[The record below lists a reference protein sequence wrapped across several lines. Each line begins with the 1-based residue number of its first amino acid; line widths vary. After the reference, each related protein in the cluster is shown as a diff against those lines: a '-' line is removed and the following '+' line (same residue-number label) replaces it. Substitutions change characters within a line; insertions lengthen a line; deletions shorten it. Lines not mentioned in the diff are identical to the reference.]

1 MFTSYQIII
10 GASLI
15 IILSYII
22 NIISNK
28 TNIPSVLMLILLG
41 ILIKLGLDFTG
52 IAEIDLSMFLEII
65 GTIGLIMIVL
75 EASLDLELRRDRIWL
90 IIKAFLVAILGIGGT
105 SILFAFVL
113 QSVLSIDLFRALL
126 FAIPL
131 SVLSSAIIIPSV
143 QNLKEKKKEFLI
155 YESTFSDIIGIM
167 FFYFLLAS
175 VNANNAQEVGLSVS
189 LNVFGTIVISF
200 ILSYALIILFESLSS
215 NIKLFLLIAV
225 LVMIYAIG
233 KTFHMSSLIMILIFG
248 LVLNNKEIFFR
259 GPFKKFL
266 KEEQISTILADFKV
280 ITGETA
286 FVVRTFF
293 FVIFG
298 FTISLMSLISI
309 RVWIITLLVVVIIYS
324 IRWVLLRVFMG
335 KDIKPQVFIAPRGLI
350 TILLIFAIPK
360 EYLVPEFEEGIL
372 LFTIIVTGGIMTWAL
387 IKDSKQETLHLETEQ
402 NKQAENIELEIEQ
415 TEPITDNTET
425 EIKEENTNNEQEN

>member
-1 MFTSYQIII
+1 MLSSYHIII

-15 IILSYII
+15 IIMSYII
-22 NIISNK
+22 NIVSKK

-41 ILIKLGLDFTG
+41 IFIKFGLNTTG
-52 IAEIDLSMFLEII
+52 IPDIDLSMFLEII

-90 IIKAFLVAILGIGGT
+90 IIKALLIAIFGIGGT
-105 SILFAFVL
+105 SMLFAVVL
-113 QSVLSIDLFRALL
+113 KSVLSIDLFNALL

-143 QNLKEKKKEFLI
+143 QNLKEEKKEFLI

-167 FFYFLLAS
+167 FFYFLLGS
-175 VNANNAQEVGLSVS
+175 VDVESAREVGLSIS
-189 LNVFGTIVISF
+189 FNVFGTIVISF
-200 ILSYALIILFESLSS
+200 VMSYALIILFESLSS

-233 KTFHMSSLIMILIFG
+233 KTFHMSSLLMILIFG

-266 KEEQISTILADFKV
+266 KEKEMASILDNFKV

-298 FTISLMSLISI
+298 LSISLMSLISI
-309 RVWIITLLVVVIIYS
+309 RVWVITLLVVVAIYS
-324 IRWVLLRVFMG
+324 VRWVLLRIFFG
-335 KDIKPQVFIAPRGLI
+335 KDIKPQLFIAPRGLI

-387 IKDSKQETLHLETEQ
+387 IKNSKEEKLLLEAEQNKQTENTELETEQ
-402 NKQAENIELEIEQ
+402 SEQ
-415 TEPITDNTET
+415 ITDNTKT

>member
-1 MFTSYQIII
+1 MLSSYQIII

-15 IILSYII
+15 IIISYII
-22 NIISNK
+22 NIVSKK

-41 ILIKLGLDFTG
+41 VFIKQGLNFSG
-52 IAEIDLSMFLEII
+52 VPEVDLNIFLEII

-90 IIKAFLVAILGIGGT
+90 IIKALAVAIIGIGGT
-105 SILFAFVL
+105 SLLFALTL
-113 QSVLSIDLFRALL
+113 QTVLSIDLFRALL

-131 SVLSSAIIIPSV
+131 SILSSAIIIPSV
-143 QNLKEKKKEFLI
+143 NNLREDKKEFLI

-167 FFYFLLAS
+167 FFYFLLGS
-175 VNANNAQEVGLSVS
+175 TDANSAHEVGLSIS
-189 LNVFGTIVISF
+189 LNVFGTIIVSF
-200 ILSYALIILFESLSS
+200 VMSYALIILFEKLSS

-225 LVMIYAIG
+225 LIMIYAIG
-233 KTFHMSSLIMILIFG
+233 KSLHMSSLLMILIFG
-248 LVLNNKEIFFR
+248 LVLNNKRIFFT

-266 KEEQISTILADFKV
+266 KEKEMESILSNFKV

-298 FTISLMSLISI
+298 LSISLMSLISF
-309 RVWIITLLVVVIIYS
+309 RVWLITFLVVVIIYS
-324 IRWVLLRVFMG
+324 IRWLLLRIFIG
-335 KDIKPQVFIAPRGLI
+335 KDIKPEVFIAPRGLI

-360 EYLVPEFEEGIL
+360 QYLVPQFEEGIL
-372 LFTIIVTGGIMTWAL
+372 LFTIIVTGVIMTWAL
-387 IKDSKQETLHLETEQ
+387 IKNSKLEKLQLKAEQEKYT
-402 NKQAENIELEIEQ
+402 NNDEL
-415 TEPITDNTET
+415 ITDEKIE
-425 EIKEENTNNEQEN
+425 EINQENNDEIIDNEQEN

>member
-41 ILIKLGLDFTG
+41 IFIKFGLNVTG
-52 IAEIDLSMFLEII
+52 VANIDLSMFLEII

-75 EASLDLELRRDRIWL
+75 EASLDLELRKDRIWL
-90 IIKAFLVAILGIGGT
+90 IVKALLVAILGIGGT
-105 SILFAFVL
+105 SILFALVL
-113 QSVLSIDLFRALL
+113 QSVLNIDLFRALL

-143 QNLKEKKKEFLI
+143 QKLNEEKKEFLI

-167 FFYFLLAS
+167 FFYFLLGS
-175 VNANNAQEVGLSVS
+175 VDVGTAKEVGLSIS
-189 LNVFGTIVISF
+189 LNVFGTIIISF
-200 ILSYALIILFESLSS
+200 VMSYALIILFESLSS

-233 KTFHMSSLIMILIFG
+233 KTFHMSSLLMILIFG
-248 LVLNNKEIFFR
+248 LVLNNKNIFFI

-266 KEEQISTILADFKV
+266 KEEQISTILADFKI

-298 FTISLMSLISI
+298 LSISLMSLISI
-309 RVWIITLLVVVIIYS
+309 RVWVITLLVVVIIYS
-324 IRWVLLRVFMG
+324 IRWLILRVFIG
-335 KDIKPQVFIAPRGLI
+335 KDIHPQVFIAPRGLI

-372 LFTIIVTGGIMTWAL
+372 LFTILVTGGIMTWAL
-387 IKDSKQETLHLETEQ
+387 IKNSKSEKLQLETDTSENTNQETE
-402 NKQAENIELEIEQ
+402 EIS
-415 TEPITDNTET
+415 DNTET
-425 EIKEENTNNEQEN
+425 KLNEDNTNNEQ

>member
-10 GASLI
+10 GASLV

-22 NIISNK
+22 NIISKK

-41 ILIKLGLDFTG
+41 IFIKQGLNFTG
-52 IAEIDLSMFLEII
+52 IAEINLSMFLEII

-90 IIKAFLVAILGIGGT
+90 IVKSFLVAILGIGGT
-105 SILFAFVL
+105 SIIFALVL

-143 QNLKEKKKEFLI
+143 QNLNEKKKEFLI

-200 ILSYALIILFESLSS
+200 ILSYVLIILFESLSS

-225 LVMIYAIG
+225 LVMIYSIG

-266 KEEQISTILADFKV
+266 KEEQISTILADFKI

-298 FTISLMSLISI
+298 FSISLMSLISI
-309 RVWIITLLVVVIIYS
+309 RVWIITLLVVATIYS
-324 IRWVLLRVFMG
+324 IRWILLRVFVG

-387 IKDSKQETLHLETEQ
+387 IKNSIAKKLQTETIREDKIVTEPNTSEIEQNTEKLETEI
-402 NKQAENIELEIEQ
+402 NE
-415 TEPITDNTET
+415 DNTT
-425 EIKEENTNNEQEN
+425 NEQEN

>member
-41 ILIKLGLDFTG
+41 VFIKLGLNITG

-75 EASLDLELRRDRIWL
+75 EASLDLELRKDRIWL
-90 IIKAFLVAILGIGGT
+90 IIKALLVAILGIGGT
-105 SILFAFVL
+105 SILFALVL

-143 QNLKEKKKEFLI
+143 QNLKEEKKEFLI

-167 FFYFLLAS
+167 FFYFLLGS
-175 VNANNAQEVGLSVS
+175 VDVSTAKEVGLSIS

-200 ILSYALIILFESLSS
+200 IMSYALIILFESLSS

-233 KTFHMSSLIMILIFG
+233 KTFHMSSLLMILIFG
-248 LVLNNKEIFFR
+248 LVLNNKNIFFR

-266 KEEQISTILADFKV
+266 KEEQITTILSDFKI

-298 FTISLMSLISI
+298 LSISLMSLISI
-309 RVWIITLLVVVIIYS
+309 RVWVITLLIVVIIYS
-324 IRWVLLRVFMG
+324 IRWILLRIFVG
-335 KDIKPQVFIAPRGLI
+335 KDIQPQVFIAPRGLI

-360 EYLVPEFEEGIL
+360 QYLVPEFEEGIL

-387 IKDSKQETLHLETEQ
+387 IKNSKTKKIQLETEH
-402 NKQAENIELEIEQ
+402 
-415 TEPITDNTET
+415 ITDNTET
-425 EIKEENTNNEQEN
+425 KINVDNTNNGEEN